1 MTRAYKTFG
10 VNSVGFEHEIFDM
23 KLQMEQKRKLQ
34 LKQSKGKEQQK
45 KRSKEKGEIVGKKLL
60 CTINYE
66 NGKAFSEWK
75 QKLLVEI

>member
-34 LKQSKGKEQQK
+34 LKQSKGKEQHK
-45 KRSKEKGEIVGKKLL
+45 KRSMGKGEVAAEKLQH
-60 CTINYE
+60 N
-66 NGKAFSEWK
+66 
-75 QKLLVEI
+75 